1 MSTQIA
7 KFCGSLDVS
16 SAAALLG
23 SGQAQVAA
31 AYQEQ
36 LSVDGVLVTNL
47 TLSSDSPVSVSL
59 GPLSG
64 VNLLSIR
71 AVGGKIRV
79 RVTSSDGSS
88 QALPVDPVLVLMSDS
103 VDITAID
110 LTRTADIETEVFIVM
125 AEKG

>member
-7 KFCGSLDVS
+7 KFQGSLDVC
-16 SAAALLG
+16 SAIQLLG

-31 AYQEQ
+31 SFEEQ
-36 LSVDGVLVTNL
+36 LSVESVLVTNL
-47 TLSSDSPVSVSL
+47 TLSSDSPVSLSL
-59 GPLSG
+59 GPLTG

-79 RVTSSDGSS
+79 RVTSSDGTS
-88 QALPVDPVLVLMSDS
+88 QGLPVDPVLVLMSDS

-110 LTRTADIETEVFIVM
+110 LTRTANIETEVFVVM
-125 AEKG
+125 AQKS